1 VNLMLIVPLNESVT
15 PPSQIDKSWLTAVLK
30 KNGALRAGGI
40 RSIHVDNSTGTNSHI
55 ARVHIEYSVDTKG
68 DAPRSLILK
77 TVEAD
82 SGFIQRSEVDY
93 YTHDYLGLADAPI
106 LQCYAAQIHGDGSYS
121 ILMDDLSSTHE
132 RDSLPSLKYGLAV
145 ATALARLHAFV
156 WGEQRIHQLGVR
168 IPDES
173 KLDQYVGHVRR
184 GLDSLLEATTLDI
197 SDYWRET
204 ILNIFQYHPKKM
216 LERTRDPIGFTI
228 IHGDVNPGNIFFPIK
243 NREWTN
249 LLARPRD
256 YGAAGKRIDA
266 NIEGKVYFLDRQ
278 PFTWSLTTWLGVSD
292 LSYLMVQY
300 WDVEVRRELEMSV
313 LREYHRQLLANGVI
327 GYDWDQLFADYKL
340 CAVQAVYTVSE
351 WCIKA
356 EDRERMRRLW
366 RLELERAMHAFFDLG
381 GAP

>member
-1 VNLMLIVPLNESVT
+1 MLIVPLDEAVPLPN
-15 PPSQIDKSWLTAVLK
+15 QIDKDWLTAVLK
-30 KNGALRAGGI
+30 RDKSLSAGAICNVELDYLT
-40 RSIHVDNSTGTNSHI
+40 STNSHI
-55 ARVHIEYSVDTKG
+55 ARICIEYDADTTG

-82 SGFIQRSEVDY
+82 AGFIQRSEVDY
-93 YTHDYLGLADAPI
+93 YTRDYLGLANAPI
-106 LQCYAAQIHGDGSYS
+106 PKCYAAKVNDNGSYS
-121 ILMDDLSSTHE
+121 ILMEDLSSTHE
-132 RDSLPSLKYGLAV
+132 RDSPPSLKYGLAV
-145 ATALARLHAFV
+145 ATALARLHAFA
-156 WGEQRIHQLGVR
+156 WGERRIHQLGGR

-173 KLDQYVGHVRR
+173 KLDQYVGHVGR

-197 SDYWRET
+197 SDSWRQT
-204 ILNIFQYHPKKM
+204 VLDIFQHHPRKM
-216 LERTRDPIGFTI
+216 WERAKGPIGFTI
-228 IHGDVNPGNIFFPIK
+228 VHGDVNPGNILYPIK
-243 NREWTN
+243 NREWT
-249 LLARPRD
+249 
-256 YGAAGKRIDA
+256 RIDA

-340 CAVQAVYTVSE
+340 CAVQAVYTVAE

-356 EDRERMRRLW
+356 EDRERMHWLW
-366 RLELERAMHAFFDLG
+366 RLELERAMYAFFDLG
-381 GAP
+381 CAP

>member
-1 VNLMLIVPLNESVT
+1 MCVAQVNLTLIVPLNESV
-15 PPSQIDKSWLTAVLK
+15 PPPNQIDKAWLTAVLK
-30 KNGALRAGGI
+30 KNGALSAGGI
-40 RSIHVDNSTGTNSHI
+40 RSIHVDYSTGTNSHI
-55 ARVHIEYSVDTKG
+55 ARLHIEYSVDTKG

-82 SGFIQRSEVDY
+82 AGFIQRSEVDY

-106 LQCYAAQIHGDGSYS
+106 PQCYAAQVHGDGSYS
-121 ILMDDLSSTHE
+121 ILMEDLSSTHE
-132 RDSLPSLKYGLAV
+132 RDSLPSLKYGFAV
-145 ATALARLHAFV
+145 ATALARLHAFA
-156 WGEQRIHQLGVR
+156 WGEQRIHQLGGC

-197 SDYWRET
+197 SDSWRQT
-204 ILNIFQYHPKKM
+204 ILDIFRYHPGKM
-216 LERTRDPIGFTI
+216 LERTKDPIGFSI
-228 IHGDVNPGNIFFPIK
+228 VHGDANPGNILYPI
-243 NREWTN
+243 N
-249 LLARPRD
+249 A
-256 YGAAGKRIDA
+256 
-266 NIEGKVYFLDRQ
+266 GKVYFLDRQ

-300 WDVEVRRELEMSV
+300 WDVEVRRELETSV

-340 CAVQAVYTVSE
+340 CTVQAIYTVAQ

-356 EDRERMRRLW
+356 EDRVRMRWLW

-381 GAP
+381 CFL